1 MGAGGSKSKSSPSS
15 DDSTLAS
22 LAGDFN
28 IPLGTSFAEEIYKT
42 FKELDTDN
50 SGTLDFKE
58 VQTGLQNL
66 KYPSNYAYDVF
77 TQLDKDKD
85 SQIDFNEF
93 KEWVE
98 LKHDDMKFLFDSVDT
113 DKSGFISIDE
123 LKVMLYHLDLP
134 VKNSRILMSKLDKD
148 GDQQISFQE
157 FRSGFALLQPSHFSS
172 LKDTWMEYESD
183 SDLAGVSAIDVS
195 RSAKREESKNVPAWT
210 SAVAGGV
217 GNSFSRTVIAPLER
231 TRVQMITDAGRYPSM
246 SACMRDILK
255 KEGVR
260 GFWAGNALN
269 VGRIAPQM
277 GIAFYAKDYFK
288 ALYAG
293 PGNKPTPLQTLA
305 ASMSSGICCQTG
317 VYPIDLIR
325 TRLMTSPGAY
335 TGMVDCFKSTIKD
348 EGARALYKGLLPANM
363 FAVPYYGTQFF
374 VYDMLKIQ
382 YTTFNRPL
390 DDPRPANPLIGIPLG
405 AISSM
410 TACLVAFPFQMAWK
424 RLQVQG
430 VGGRPIQY
438 AGTIDCLRQVV
449 VKEGVRGVYAGLVP
463 NLIKLAPTGA
473 ISFLAVEAIKDFMGW
488 RPNEVTIRK
497 PVAAIAMK
505 A

>member
-1 MGAGGSKSKSSPSS
+1 MGSSGSKAAPSAKADVSLVKRDTFS
-15 DDSTLAS
+15 DQVYQVFS
-22 LAGDFN
+22 
-28 IPLGTSFAEEIYKT
+28 
-42 FKELDTDN
+42 ELDTD
-50 SGTLDFKE
+50 SSETLDFAE
-58 VQTGLQNL
+58 VQAGLQKL

-77 TQLDKDKD
+77 TTLDKDKN
-85 SQIDFNEF
+85 SQIDFEEF

-98 LKHDDMKFLFDSVDT
+98 MKHEDMRVLFDSVDA
-113 DKSGFISIDE
+113 DKSGYIDFNE
-123 LKVMLYHLDLP
+123 LKLFLYHLDLP
-134 VKNSRILMSKLDKD
+134 IKNAKMLMRKLDKD
-148 GDQQISFQE
+148 GDQKLSFDE
-157 FRSGFALLQPSHFSS
+157 FRSGFALLHPSHFSAM
-172 LKDTWMEYESD
+172 KDTWMEYESD

-195 RSAKREESKNVPAWT
+195 RSQKREESKTVPAWT
-210 SAVAGGV
+210 SAVAGGL
-217 GNSFSRTVIAPLER
+217 GNSISRTIIAPLER
-231 TRVQMITDAGRYPSM
+231 TRVQMIADAGRYPSM
-246 SACMRDILK
+246 LACMQDIFK
-255 KEGVR
+255 TEGVT

-269 VGRIAPQM
+269 IGRIAPQM
-277 GIAFYAKDYFK
+277 AIAFYAKDYFK
-288 ALYAG
+288 AVYAG

-335 TGMVDCFKSTIKD
+335 TGMLDCLKSTVAE
-348 EGARALYKGLLPANM
+348 EGARGLYKGLLPANM

-374 VYDMLKIQ
+374 VYDMLKVQ
-382 YTTFNRPL
+382 YTTFNRPA

-410 TACLVAFPFQMAWK
+410 TACFVAFPFQMAWK

-438 AGTIDCLRQVV
+438 SGTIDCLRQVV
-449 VKEGVRGVYAGLVP
+449 AKEGVRGVYAGLVP

-488 RPNEVTIRK
+488 RPQEMMLRQ
-497 PVAAIAMK
+497 PVAMK
-505 A
+505 